1 MSEAPLV
8 RVRGLARHFD
18 VSQPFLARV
27 LKGQGRRSL
36 KAVDGVDLEIRHGE
50 TFSLVGESG
59 CGKST
64 MARLAVG
71 LRERFWAPNRS
82 MRIAAVNGETGLCLF
97 DGDRLVAALSIATDG
112 EHILGVYAVV
122 NPDKLH

>member
-1 MSEAPLV
+1 MPEEPLV

-50 TFSLVGESG
+50 TFSLV
-59 CGKST
+59 
-64 MARLAVG
+64 RG
-71 LRERFWAPNRS
+71 L
-82 MRIAAVNGETGLCLF
+82 
-97 DGDRLVAALSIATDG
+97 
-112 EHILGVYAVV
+112 
-122 NPDKLH
+122 

>member
-18 VSQPFLARV
+18 VSQPFLTRV
-27 LKGQGRRSL
+27 LKGRGLRSL
-36 KAVDGVDLEIRHGE
+36 KAVDGVDLEIRRGE

-71 LRERFWAPNRS
+71 LLRPTAGTVEFEGVDVS
-82 MRIAAVNGETGLCLF
+82 
-97 DGDRLVAALSIATDG
+97 RLRTRA
-112 EHILGVYAVV
+112 
-122 NPDKLH
+122 